1 MMRTIRRLAVCLFT
15 AILAV
20 ASMNSMAQNSHTLP
34 LVLPASNAALAGFV
48 RIINNTSGSGN
59 VSITAIDDAGSR
71 FGPITLNLESEQTVN
86 FNSRDLENGNARKG
100 LSGGVGNGE
109 GNWRLILDSDLGIT
123 PLAYIRT
130 TDGFVTTMHN
140 VAPETEP
147 GSRQYQIVF
156 FNPGANNRQ
165 VSRLRLINPGTSP
178 AEIEITGRDDA
189 GDTAPG
195 GTVRLTVPAGGARTL
210 TAQTLESGGEG
221 ITGNLG
227 QGTGKWQL
235 TVSSNVSIDA
245 VSLLQSPTGHLANL
259 STTPESNDRLTL
271 PLVLPAS
278 ESALTGFVRI
288 INRSG
293 ESGSVRVTAIDDTGR
308 RFGPVTLNLES
319 NETVNFNSRDLEQGN
334 ASKGLSGGVGN
345 GQGNWRLEFNT
356 TLDVATL
363 AYIRTSDGFVT
374 SMHNVA
380 PSTDRNHRVRF
391 FNPGANTRQVSQLRL
406 TNPGTAAARVEIT
419 GRDDAGDTA
428 PGGTV
433 GLSLAAG
440 ESRTLTAQALESGGT
455 GLTGSLGDGAGKWS
469 LNVSANRDID
479 VMSLLQSPTGH
490 LANLSTSP
498 SEDAPASFAGA
509 VPLNLENETISG
521 QFDSADDVDYYSVTV
536 DEPTIIMLDGDDN
549 IIITVFDEQGN
560 VIAQSSATSAAVE
573 GKGDIQYNLIVRG
586 VTWVATN
593 VGKYIIKVAKNP
605 QSLRRDYRIVRF
617 LGQLALQKLT
627 GSVTPSI
634 KYGQQSASIDLSD
647 FIKGDADAIRGDIS
661 FTPFTLNIPHWGT
674 TVTLLDYVGT
684 HNLRVGLQTTRQ
696 CGYGVDYWFE
706 GNIRL
711 ILKWE
716 QRIRAETFY
725 PIELDF
731 GSIPVAIDR
740 TDAPRRIDETRN
752 NIQVNVE
759 AGGRKQIRLTDYIMN
774 PVDRNGDSMTFTV
787 DNDSVPAGWH
797 VEVNGSLLTVRAD
810 IDAPNGTMTVTA
822 HNGIPDCWNFQVD
835 LRVAGDYSCCDFRVR
850 DTDYGDTWSE
860 CVCHDV
866 TNTCQLY
873 ANHNAVSR
881 LKTVERCPS
890 SYNSKCCIWTSETG
904 GHRSCACSSLGLSS
918 RDCEQ
923 LYGGSAVENCSVD
936 RISRGQAGFPDFAD
950 ILQSPSRHVPR
961 PDFLRTI
968 E

>member
-1 MMRTIRRLAVCLFT
+1 MMRTIRRAAACLIT
-15 AILAV
+15 AILAAV
-20 ASMNSMAQNSHTLP
+20 SLPSMAQNTLP
-34 LVLPASNAALAGFV
+34 LVLPASNAALTGFV
-48 RIINNTSGSGN
+48 RIINNTSQSGT

-86 FNSRDLENGNARKG
+86 FNSRDLENGNVSKG

-130 TDGFVTTMHN
+130 TDGFVTSMHN

-189 GDTAPG
+189 GMAAPG

-210 TAQTLESGGEG
+210 TAQTLESGGAG
-221 ITGNLG
+221 LTGNLG

-235 TVSSNVSIDA
+235 TVSSNVAIDA

-288 INRSG
+288 INRSTQA
-293 ESGSVRVTAIDDTGR
+293 GSVRVTAIDDTGR

-334 ASKGLSGGVGN
+334 VSKGLSGGVGN

-374 SMHNVA
+374 SMHNVT

-391 FNPGANTRQVSQLRL
+391 FNPGSNNRQVSQLRL
-406 TNPGTAAARVEIT
+406 TNPGTSTARVEIT
-419 GRDDAGDTA
+419 GRDDAGDPA

-433 GLSLAAG
+433 RLTVPAG
-440 ESRTLTAQALESGGT
+440 DSRTLTAQALESGGA
-455 GLTGSLGDGAGKWS
+455 GLTGNLGDGAGKWS
-469 LNVSANRDID
+469 LTVSANRDID

-509 VPLNLENETISG
+509 VPLSLENGTISG
-521 QFDSADDVDYYSVTV
+521 QFDSADDVDLYSMTI
-536 DEPTIIMLDGDDN
+536 DEPTIISLDGGDN
-549 IIITVFDEQGN
+549 VIITVFDEQGN

-573 GKGDIQYNLIVRG
+573 GEGDIQYNVIVRG
-586 VTWVATN
+586 AVWVATKT
-593 VGKYIIKVAKNP
+593 GKYLIKVAKNP
-605 QSLRRDYRIVRF
+605 DSLRRDYRIVRF
-617 LGQLALQKLT
+617 LGELALHKIAN
-627 GSVTPSI
+627 SVFAIPSI
-634 KYGQQSASIDLSD
+634 KFGQQSASIDLSD
-647 FIKGDADAIRGDIS
+647 LIRGNADAIRGNIS
-661 FTPFTLNIPHWGT
+661 FTPFTFTIPHWGT

-684 HNLRVGLQTTRQ
+684 HSLRVGQRTTGR
-696 CGYGVDYWFE
+696 CGIGFDYWFE

-711 ILKWE
+711 ILTWE
-716 QRIRAETFY
+716 QRLGDETFY
-725 PIELDF
+725 PIKFDF
-731 GSIPVAIDR
+731 GNVPVAIDR
-740 TDAPRRIDETRN
+740 TDAPRRIDETRDS
-752 NIQVNVE
+752 IPMNVT
-759 AGGRKQIRLTDYIMN
+759 AGESEEITLTDYIEN
-774 PVDRNGDSMTFTV
+774 PRGGSMLFEV
-787 DNDSVPAGWH
+787 AKVPAGW
-797 VEVNGSLLTVRAD
+797 RA
-810 IDAPNGTMTVTA
+810 AASGRKLSVTA
-822 HNGIPDCWNFQVD
+822 PDNAMNDELIVTARNRNGDCWNFPVA
-835 LRVAGDYSCCDFRVR
+835 LRVDG
-850 DTDYGDTWSE
+850 
-860 CVCHDV
+860 
-866 TNTCQLY
+866 
-873 ANHNAVSR
+873 
-881 LKTVERCPS
+881 TVEPPPVEPPVGGNCCEHQIAAGLNCSCEPGGSDDGVCNGLGGSLVSVCPTYGS
-890 SYNSKCCIWTSETG
+890 VCCSYP
-904 GHRSCACSSLGLSS
+904 
-918 RDCEQ
+918 
-923 LYGGSAVENCSVD
+923 YGGGSSVFAVN
-936 RISRGQAGFPDFAD
+936 
-950 ILQSPSRHVPR
+950 
-961 PDFLRTI
+961 T
-968 E
+968 